1 MNQDGYKTIH
11 CIGAALVDILMKP
24 IRKYPKPHIRT
35 NIFVEEMSFSPGGGA
50 TNCALSLSKMGAETT
65 LFSKVGSDHHAD
77 YIQNELNE
85 AGVNC
90 MHSLVR
96 SKDHRTSTV
105 FVGVD
110 QDGERTFISYHGTLS
125 DFKLSDFDEKHLLS
139 AEVLIYP
146 DLFNIPNFDNLDLVD
161 LLRKAQQQGTLTI
174 LDETWGI
181 LGFQKELFERTVP
194 YLDYIMPSMD
204 DLKHMYPGDNPEEVA
219 SHLISIGAKNV
230 IIKLGADGVLFA
242 NSNQKFNVTALTKP
256 IDVVDCTGAGDNFN
270 AGFVFAL
277 SRNLSLENSIEFAN
291 EVAGIA
297 IRHMGASLEREQLQQ
312 LIHQSNC
319 FN

>member
-1 MNQDGYKTIH
+1 MNNDGYKTIN

-24 IRKYPKPHIRT
+24 IGKYPKPHVRS
-35 NIFVEEMSFSPGGGA
+35 NVFVEEMNFSPGGGA
-50 TNCALSLSKMGAETT
+50 TNCALSLSKMGANTT
-65 LFSKVGSDHHAD
+65 LFSKVGEDHHAD
-77 YIQNELNE
+77 FIQNELND

-90 MHSLVR
+90 KRTLVR
-96 SKDHRTSTV
+96 SKAHKTSTV

-110 QDGERTFISYHGTLS
+110 HDGERTFISYHGALT

-146 DLFNIPNFDNLDLVD
+146 DLFNIPNFDNLDLKD

-181 LGFQKELFERTVP
+181 LGLQKELFESTIP
-194 YLDYIMPSMD
+194 YLDFIMPSMD
-204 DLKHMYPGDNPEEVA
+204 DLQHMYPGDNPEVVA
-219 SHLISIGAKNV
+219 NHLISIGAKNV
-230 IIKLGADGVLFA
+230 IIKLGADGVLFV
-242 NSNQKFNVTALTKP
+242 NSNQKFNVAALTNAV
-256 IDVVDCTGAGDNFN
+256 DVVDCTGAGDNFN

-297 IRHMGASLEREQLQQ
+297 ISHIGASLEREQLQR
-312 LIHQSNC
+312 LILQSNF